1 MKLRK
6 LFAGVAAAATLFGGL
21 ALGASTA
28 TAAEADIS
36 GTTITVTASDANQF
50 YTKPFDAANPQNNLR
65 EFKYVELAKYVS
77 DGNSGVELQGLVDGA
92 EGVDAAFTAAGYSDA
107 TKGDYLTKWDWLG
120 NTTLTAAQT
129 TGFVNELKGLAT
141 ADTTPTASADGKTQ
155 TFTFGEGGLYLIVDQ
170 SGQVIVEENENH
182 KLVWDGNAPIL
193 AGTAIAN
200 ADPAVGNAEGT
211 ILAGVVDLK
220 SNHED
225 TQKADPVVF
234 TKTDKT
240 RTNGLDGA
248 VFNVYEVVDG
258 KASDAPV
265 AFVKTGDGV
274 YRLPNTNETGTTV
287 TDLTTANAKGKFQ
300 LLGLKRGATYKVAEK
315 TAPKGY
321 NGNFKGEFTFTVDKD
336 GHVTGFTADA
346 LKLAAQDAKTG
357 AITVVNVKNIIE
369 LPKTGAAG
377 IALFVALAALLG
389 GAAATVFAK
398 SRSVKRSI
406 NA

>member
-6 LFAGVAAAATLFGGL
+6 IFAGVAAAATLFGGL

-36 GTTITVTASDANQF
+36 GTTIAVTASDANQF
-50 YTKPFDAANPQNNLR
+50 YTKPFDATNPQNNLR
-65 EFKYVELAKYVS
+65 QFTYVELAKYVS
-77 DGNSGVELQGLVDGA
+77 DGNSGVELQGVATGNA
-92 EGVDAAFTAAGYSDA
+92 VDAAFTAAGYSDA

-120 NTTLTAAQT
+120 NTTLTAEQT
-129 TGFVNELKGLAT
+129 TGFVNALKGLAT
-141 ADTTPTASADGKTQ
+141 SSITPTASSDGKTQ

-170 SGQVIVEENENH
+170 SRQVIVEENANH
-182 KLVWDGNAPIL
+182 KLVWNGNAPIL
-193 AGTAIAN
+193 AGTAITN
-200 ADPAVGNAEGT
+200 ADPSVQNAEGT

-220 SNHED
+220 SSHTD

-240 RTNGLDGA
+240 RTNGVDGA

-258 KASDAPV
+258 KSTLV
-265 AFVKTGDGV
+265 SFVKGSDGV
-274 YRLPNTNETGTTV
+274 YRLPNTDETAATV
-287 TDLTTANAKGKFQ
+287 TDLTTANVKGKFQ
-300 LLGLKRGATYKVAEK
+300 LLGLKRAATYKVAEK

-321 NGNFKGEFTFTVDKD
+321 NGTFKGEFTFTVDKN
-336 GHVTGFTADA
+336 GVVAGFTADA

-357 AITVVNVKNIIE
+357 AITVVNVKNISE

-398 SRSVKRSI
+398 SRSIKRSI

>member
-6 LFAGVAAAATLFGGL
+6 IFAGVAAAATLFGGL

-36 GTTITVTASDANQF
+36 AKTIAVTASDANQF
-50 YTKPFDAANPQNNLR
+50 YTKPFDAAAPQNNLR
-65 EFKYVELAKYVS
+65 QFKYVELAKYVS
-77 DGNSGVELQGLVDGA
+77 DGNSGVELQGLVTGN
-92 EGVDAAFTAAGYSDA
+92 EVDTAFTTAGYSDA

-120 NTTLTAAQT
+120 NTKLTAAQT
-129 TGFVNELKGLAT
+129 KGFVNAVKGLAT
-141 ADTTPTASADGKTQ
+141 TSITPTASANGTTQ
-155 TFTFGEGGLYLIVDQ
+155 TFTFKEGGLYLIVDQ
-170 SGQVIVEENENH
+170 SGQVIVEENANH

-200 ADPAVGNAEGT
+200 ANPSVTGAEGT

-220 SNHED
+220 SSRTD

-240 RTNGLDGA
+240 RKTGVDGA
-248 VFNVYEVVDG
+248 VFNVYEVVGG
-258 KASDAPV
+258 KTSDAPV
-265 AFVKTGDGV
+265 AFVKDNDGV
-274 YRLPNTNETGTTV
+274 YRLPNTDENATTV
-287 TDLTTANAKGKFQ
+287 TDLTTAAVNGKFQ
-300 LLGLKRGATYKVAEK
+300 LLGLKRSATYKVAEK
-315 TAPKGY
+315 TTPKGY
-321 NGNFKGEFTFTVDKD
+321 NGTFKGGFTFTV
-336 GHVTGFTADA
+336 GANGVVTGFTADA
-346 LKLAAQDAKTG
+346 LKLAAQDTKTG
-357 AITVVNVKNIIE
+357 AITVVNVKNISE

-398 SRSVKRSI
+398 SRSIKRSI